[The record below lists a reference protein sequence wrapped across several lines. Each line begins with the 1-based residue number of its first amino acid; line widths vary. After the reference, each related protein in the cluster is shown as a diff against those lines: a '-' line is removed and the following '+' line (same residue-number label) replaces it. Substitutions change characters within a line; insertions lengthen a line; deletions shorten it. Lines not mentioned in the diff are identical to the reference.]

1 MVEEDMVV
9 EDMVTQVE
17 EGEEV
22 DMEDIPSLT
31 PKEAEEVVVEV
42 SLTDQRREDTKVT
55 AVTRMVLT
63 TRATTMPMLVIPRVV
78 TILVTARTVTKL
90 VTPRAGADRADIL
103 DQ

>member
-1 MVEEDMVV
+1 MEVEEEGMVVEDMEVEDMVV

-31 PKEAEEVVVEV
+31 LKEAEEVVVEV
-42 SLTDQRREDTKVT
+42 SLADQRREDTKVT

-63 TRATTMPMLVIPRVV
+63 TRATTMPMLV
-78 TILVTARTVTKL
+78 TML